1 METKNR
7 RLIVLLFGQQ
17 LIKFLFVVWFLIPQ
31 HLFAQSPV
39 KMAHSHNDYLNNKP
53 LLSALENSFK
63 SIEVDVFLLRSEL
76 YVGHNWLQL
85 RKNKTNEKIYLDH
98 LRKTYKKNK
107 GSIYKNNIPLY
118 LLVDFKTASGK
129 TYDALLTK
137 LEKYKPMFTRIVSDS
152 FIQGALTIIISG
164 DKPSVSDFKKEHD
177 RLTFLDGR
185 FSDIGKNI
193 SNNIMP
199 LISMSWLDHFQWEG
213 IGKIPKNQRAVLD
226 KIINTVHLENKHIRF
241 WATPDN
247 KNSWRVLEQAGVDL
261 INTDKISE
269 FSNYKTSNEN

>member
-39 KMAHSHNDYLNNKP
+39 KMAHSHNDYLNDKP

-63 SIEVDVFLLRSEL
+63 SIEVDVFLLMSEL

-85 RKNKTNEKIYLDH
+85 RKNKTIEKLYLDH
-98 LRKTYKKNK
+98 LWQKYNENS

-118 LLVDFKTASGK
+118 LLVDFKTSSNK
-129 TYDALLTK
+129 TYLALLTK
-137 LEKYKPMFTRIVSDS
+137 LEKYKPMLTRVVSGS
-152 FIQGALTIIISG
+152 LIQGAVTIIISG
-164 DKPSVSDFKKEHD
+164 DKPDVDEFKKETE
-177 RLTFLDGR
+177 RITFLDGR
-185 FSDIGKNI
+185 FSDIGMNI
-193 SNNIMP
+193 SNDIMP
-199 LISMSWLDHFQWEG
+199 LISMSWLDHFQWDG
-213 IGKIPKNQRAVLD
+213 IGKLPKNQRAVLD
-226 KIINTVHLENKHIRF
+226 KIIKAVHLEDKHLRF

-247 KNSWRVLEQAGVDL
+247 KNSWITLEQAGVDL

-269 FSNYKTSNEN
+269 FSNYKTSN

>member
-1 METKNR
+1 METKSR

-17 LIKFLFVVWFLIPQ
+17 LIRFLIIIWFLVPQ
-31 HLFAQSPV
+31 HIFGQQPV
-39 KMAHSHNDYLNNKP
+39 KMAHSHNDYLNDKP
-53 LLSALENSFK
+53 LLTALENSFK
-63 SIEVDVFLLRSEL
+63 SIEVDVFLFRSEL

-85 RKNKTNEKIYLDH
+85 RKNKTIEQLYLNH
-98 LRKTYKKNK
+98 LWKTYNKNK

-129 TYDALLTK
+129 TYDAFLTK
-137 LEKYKPMFTRIVSDS
+137 LEKYKPMLTRVVSDS
-152 FIQGALTIIISG
+152 FIQGAVTIIISG
-164 DKPSVSDFKKEHD
+164 DKPSVSDFKKETD
-177 RLTFLDGR
+177 RLAFLDGR

-247 KNSWRVLEQAGVDL
+247 KNSWKVLEQAGVDL
-261 INTDKISE
+261 INTDKINE
-269 FSNYKTSNEN
+269 FSNYKISN

>member
-39 KMAHSHNDYLNNKP
+39 KMAHSHNDYLNDKP

-63 SIEVDVFLLRSEL
+63 SIEVDVFLLMSEL

-85 RKNKTNEKIYLDH
+85 RKNKTIEKLYLDH
-98 LRKTYKKNK
+98 LWQKYNENS

-118 LLVDFKTASGK
+118 LLVDFKTSSNK
-129 TYDALLTK
+129 TYLALLTK
-137 LEKYKPMFTRIVSDS
+137 LEKYKPMLTRVVSDS
-152 FIQGALTIIISG
+152 LFQGAVTIIISG
-164 DKPSVSDFKKEHD
+164 DKPDVDGFKKETE
-177 RLTFLDGR
+177 RITFLDGR
-185 FSDIGKNI
+185 FSDIGMNI
-193 SNNIMP
+193 SNDIMP
-199 LISMSWLDHFQWEG
+199 LISMSWLDHFQWDG
-213 IGKIPKNQRAVLD
+213 IGKLPKNQRAVLD
-226 KIINTVHLENKHIRF
+226 KIIKSVHLEDKHLRF

-247 KNSWRVLEQAGVDL
+247 KNSWITLEQAGVDL

-269 FSNYKTSNEN
+269 FSNYKTSN

>member
-1 METKNR
+1 MFGQK
-7 RLIVLLFGQQ
+7 LIRFLIIIWFLVPQHIFGQQ
-17 LIKFLFVVWFLIPQ
+17 PI
-31 HLFAQSPV
+31 
-39 KMAHSHNDYLNNKP
+39 KMAHSHNDYLNDKP
-53 LLSALENSFK
+53 LLTALENSFK

-76 YVGHNWLQL
+76 YVGHNWLQI
-85 RKNKTNEKIYLDH
+85 RKNKTIEKLYLDN
-98 LRKTYKKNK
+98 LWKTYNKNK

-137 LEKYKPMFTRIVSDS
+137 LEKYKPMLTRVVSDS
-152 FIQGALTIIISG
+152 FIQGAVTIIISG
-164 DKPSVSDFKKEHD
+164 EKPNVSDFKKETD

-199 LISMSWLDHFQWEG
+199 IISMSWLDHFQWEG

-261 INTDKISE
+261 INTDKINE
-269 FSNYKTSNEN
+269 FSNYKISN

>member
-17 LIKFLFVVWFLIPQ
+17 LIKFLFVIWFLIPQ

-39 KMAHSHNDYLNNKP
+39 KMAHSHNDYLNDKP
-53 LLSALENSFK
+53 LLTALENSFK
-63 SIEVDVFLLRSEL
+63 SIEVDVFLFRSEL

-85 RKNKTNEKIYLDH
+85 RKNKTIEQLYLNH
-98 LRKTYKKNK
+98 LWKTYNKNK

-118 LLVDFKTASGK
+118 LLVDFKTASCK
-129 TYDALLTK
+129 TYDAFLTK
-137 LEKYKPMFTRIVSDS
+137 LEKYKPMLTRVVSDS
-152 FIQGALTIIISG
+152 FIQGAVTIIISG
-164 DKPSVSDFKKEHD
+164 DKPSVSDFKKETD

-261 INTDKISE
+261 INTDKINE
-269 FSNYKTSNEN
+269 FSNYKISN

>member
-39 KMAHSHNDYLNNKP
+39 KMAHSHNDYLNDKP
-53 LLSALENSFK
+53 LLSALENSSKILF
-63 SIEVDVFLLRSEL
+63 
-76 YVGHNWLQL
+76 
-85 RKNKTNEKIYLDH
+85 NE
-98 LRKTYKKNK
+98 
-107 GSIYKNNIPLY
+107 
-118 LLVDFKTASGK
+118 
-129 TYDALLTK
+129 
-137 LEKYKPMFTRIVSDS
+137 
-152 FIQGALTIIISG
+152 
-164 DKPSVSDFKKEHD
+164 FKKETD

-185 FSDIGKNI
+185 FSDLGKNI

-213 IGKIPKNQRAVLD
+213 IGEIPKNQRAVLD

>member
-1 METKNR
+1 M
-7 RLIVLLFGQQ
+7 FGQQ

-31 HLFAQSPV
+31 HLFAQSAV
-39 KMAHSHNDYLNNKP
+39 KMAHSHNDYLNDKP

-85 RKNKTNEKIYLDH
+85 RKNKTIEKLYLDH
-98 LRKTYKKNK
+98 LWKTYNKNK

-137 LEKYKPMFTRIVSDS
+137 LKKYKPMLTRVVSDS
-152 FIQGALTIIISG
+152 FIQGAVTIIISG
-164 DKPSVSDFKKEHD
+164 DKPSVSDFKKETD

-213 IGKIPKNQRAVLD
+213 LGEIPKNQRAVLD
-226 KIINTVHLENKHIRF
+226 KIINTVHLENKYIRY

-269 FSNYKTSNEN
+269 FSNYKISNEN

>member
-1 METKNR
+1 VETKSR

-17 LIKFLFVVWFLIPQ
+17 LIRFLIIIWFLVPQ
-31 HLFAQSPV
+31 HIFGQQPI
-39 KMAHSHNDYLNNKP
+39 KMAHSHNDYLNDKP
-53 LLSALENSFK
+53 LLTALENSFK

-76 YVGHNWLQL
+76 YVGHNWLQI
-85 RKNKTNEKIYLDH
+85 RKNKTIEKLYLDN
-98 LRKTYKKNK
+98 LWKTYNKNK

-137 LEKYKPMFTRIVSDS
+137 LEKYKPMLTRVVSDS
-152 FIQGALTIIISG
+152 FIQGAVTIIISG
-164 DKPSVSDFKKEHD
+164 DKPSVSDFKKETD

-226 KIINTVHLENKHIRF
+226 KIINAVHLEDKHLRF

-247 KNSWRVLEQAGVDL
+247 KNSWMTLEQAGVDL

-269 FSNYKTSNEN
+269 FSNYKTSN